1 MPKDI
6 TDYLNEQWNVL
17 EAAVFNSMWPEV
29 GLSPGWYV
37 VYYSEVPQVILGPT
51 SKRMVEHIRYCHN
64 SLLDRNEQGW
74 KPWA

>member
-29 GLSPGWYV
+29 GLLPGWYV

-51 SKRMVEHIRYCHN
+51 SKHMAEHIRDSHN
-64 SLLDRNEQGW
+64 SLLDRTEQGW